1 MPTTGN
7 RQGWHVAET
16 GDANRPLR
24 RENIRGTGMRMSLL
38 KRITNDEGLSTAE
51 YAVGTVAVAGLGGL
65 LAKLLTSDWIFAL
78 LQKIIETAFKVIFG

>member
-1 MPTTGN
+1 
-7 RQGWHVAET
+7 
-16 GDANRPLR
+16 
-24 RENIRGTGMRMSLL
+24 MRMSLL